1 MANKKKNTKKV
12 TTKKKVNVE
21 ELVEEEEIIESEE
34 DAIKN
39 KKIMGIAIGIL
50 VGIVAIVLILVS
62 IQNKSGVNYTT
73 TEVNGKTIYVIND
86 VQYVE
91 SEEETDL
98 VKIDIGNYGIM
109 IAELYPDIAPITV
122 ANFKKLVSEKFY
134 DGLLFHRVIKDF
146 MIQTGDPTATGNG
159 GSEENIKGEFSN
171 NGVDNDLSH
180 KRGVLSMARR
190 GGNPDTEET
199 MNSASSQFFIV
210 QKDSNYLD
218 GNYAAFGYVISGI
231 EIADKVV
238 SVKTDEN
245 DKPIKNQVLNSIRFV
260 KVYNG
265 EE

>member
-1 MANKKKNTKKV
+1 
-12 TTKKKVNVE
+12 
-21 ELVEEEEIIESEE
+21 
-34 DAIKN
+34 
-39 KKIMGIAIGIL
+39 
-50 VGIVAIVLILVS
+50 
-62 IQNKSGVNYTT
+62 
-73 TEVNGKTIYVIND
+73 
-86 VQYVE
+86 
-91 SEEETDL
+91 
-98 VKIDIGNYGIM
+98 M

-210 QKDSNYLD
+210 HKDSDFLD
-218 GNYAAFGYVISGI
+218 GKYAAFGLLLHGYDVLDK
-231 EIADKVV
+231 IAETI
-238 SVKTDEN
+238 TDEN
-245 DKPIKNQVLNSIRFV
+245 DKPTTDQVLKSVKFV
-260 KVYNG
+260 SVYNK
-265 EE
+265 